1 MVTFVYLA
9 HSQERFRRQ
18 TVFSILSMMEYLQPS
33 DLPHRIVVYTDKSDD
48 FQQLEVE
55 TVPITERM
63 LIEWKGNID
72 FVHRTKICVM
82 LDAAERFSGKLMFLD
97 SDNCLFRNPV
107 DFLRNWS
114 DDTVIMEKL
123 EYVLNS
129 PADRVGKKYKRFFK
143 RVNSFAGYNVE
154 MTQQCWN
161 SGIIGLPEA
170 AQEKL
175 PDVLKVCDVMHKLF
189 NKHLSEQMAFSIVMS
204 KHFDVVPF
212 NEFTYH
218 WFGHGH
224 AINLIVN
231 RVLSDYETDSL
242 DQLIQKVVAVKDEV
256 RNAPLN
262 RDKQPWYKRWFMS

>member
-33 DLPHRIVVYTDKSDD
+33 DLPHRIVVYTDKPDH
-48 FQQLEVE
+48 FQLLEVE

-63 LIEWKGNID
+63 LIEWKGDID

-129 PADRVGKKYKRFFK
+129 PADRVGEKYKRFFE
-143 RVNSFAGYNVE
+143 NTNGFAGYDVGMN
-154 MTQQCWN
+154 QNCWN
-161 SGIIGLPEA
+161 SGIIGLPESA
-170 AQEKL
+170 HEKL
-175 PDVLKVCDVMHKLF
+175 PDVLKVCDEMHSKF

-204 KHFDVVPF
+204 KHFKVKPF
-212 NEFTYH
+212 KDYTYH
-218 WFGHGH
+218 WFGHGQ
-224 AINLIVN
+224 AINAIVE
-231 RVLSDYETDSL
+231 RVLVNFETQNLND
-242 DQLIQKVVAVKDEV
+242 LILSVAAVKEEV

-262 RDKQPWYKRWFMS
+262 RNKLPWYKRWFSS